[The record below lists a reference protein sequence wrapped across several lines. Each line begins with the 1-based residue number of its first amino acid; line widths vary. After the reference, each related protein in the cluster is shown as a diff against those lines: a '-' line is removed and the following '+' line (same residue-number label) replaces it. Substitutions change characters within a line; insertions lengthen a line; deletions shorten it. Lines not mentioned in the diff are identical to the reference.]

1 MLTDGNAFHCQW
13 TMAKVIKT
21 YPGKDGLVRA
31 VDVQL
36 EHKVIPKSCTSK
48 AKLIREIKTRTSIFR
63 RSVSKLALLLAVDEG
78 QHLDLDKMGQ
88 DEDDERLA
96 PPLFHG
102 GSMSGQKPPPGEAEQ
117 D

>member
-21 YPGKDGLVRA
+21 YPGRDGLVRA

-36 EHKVIPKSCTSK
+36 EHRVIPKSCTSK
-48 AKLIREIKTRTSIFR
+48 AKLIKEIKTKTSIFR
-63 RSVSKLALLLAVDEG
+63 RPISKLALLMAVDEG
-78 QHLDLDKMGQ
+78 QHLDLDKLGS
-88 DEDDERLA
+88 DEEGDERLV

-102 GSMSGQKPPPGEAEQ
+102 GSMSGQKPPPEK
-117 D
+117 